1 MKDIIKEELLV
12 KLKELVNINPVL
24 IKQYA
29 GLRPTVKDRRALLG
43 AHPNHENIVVFNG
56 LGTRGLLISPYLA
69 IQLIEFMENGVALDP
84 EVDIKRYKNEIP
96 C

>member
-1 MKDIIKEELLV
+1 MLI
-12 KLKELVNINPVL
+12 KLKDLVNINPVL
-24 IKQYA
+24 IKQFA

-43 AHPNHENIVVFNG
+43 AHPNHNNMIVFNG

-69 IQLIEFMENGVALDP
+69 LQLIEFMEKSVDLDP